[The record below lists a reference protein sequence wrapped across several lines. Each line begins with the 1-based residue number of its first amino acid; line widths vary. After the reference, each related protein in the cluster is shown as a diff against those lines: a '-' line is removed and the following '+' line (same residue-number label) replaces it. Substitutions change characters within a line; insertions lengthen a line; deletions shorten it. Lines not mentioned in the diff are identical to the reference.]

1 MSLLSRIADE
11 RFFEYRRRSTSIAGI
26 IVAVMAVVLFEYRYF
41 VQHRWSWDLFSIG
54 IGFVVIKLTLMG
66 WYYLKS

>member
-26 IVAVMAVVLFEYRYF
+26 TVAVLAIVLFEYRYF

-54 IGFVVIKLTLMG
+54 IGFVVIKLALMG